1 MFGFFGVYLHESQ
14 KKKLSPSKSSPFG
27 EITRNSLKNESYI
40 IYPCHS
46 INVVNQLN
54 HLKKTRSQSF
64 GEPRNDPWGIAVVV
78 RHLKGLFMMIP

>member
-54 HLKKTRSQSF
+54 HLKKQ
-64 GEPRNDPWGIAVVV
+64 GPN
-78 RHLKGLFMMIP
+78 HLVSHEMIPGE